1 MKKMISLLLL
11 GVFLLNLSYAENKIS
26 ELDKLNECDW
36 VCAFFNDILNA
47 QDRNVYYKYSPYYL
61 ENPDYEEDL
70 TGNIFPWYEGIWY
83 PDFIAISKNKQS
95 LWIAAHNYAIK
106 KISGNQIY
114 VELTENEL
122 KDNFNSDKYLN
133 LNWSLLNTKKKFVFI
148 FEFDGDYVDIYV
160 NDKKHFFAT
169 FCKYDIST
177 YNQLKTLIKT
187 NECKPWMIEYPK
199 RANGSIDFVSS
210 K

>member
-1 MKKMISLLLL
+1 M
-11 GVFLLNLSYAENKIS
+11 LNSY
-26 ELDKLNECDW
+26 
-36 VCAFFNDILNA
+36 
-47 QDRNVYYKYSPYYL
+47 
-61 ENPDYEEDL
+61 
-70 TGNIFPWYEGIWY
+70 
-83 PDFIAISKNKQS
+83 
-95 LWIAAHNYAIK
+95 
-106 KISGNQIY
+106 
-114 VELTENEL
+114 
-122 KDNFNSDKYLN
+122 DNFNSDKYLN

-177 YNQLKTLIKT
+177 YNQLIDLIKT

>member
-26 ELDKLNECDW
+26 ELDKLNVSE
-36 VCAFFNDILNA
+36 
-47 QDRNVYYKYSPYYL
+47 
-61 ENPDYEEDL
+61 
-70 TGNIFPWYEGIWY
+70 
-83 PDFIAISKNKQS
+83 NKQS

-177 YNQLKTLIKT
+177 YNQLIDMINT
-187 NECKPWMIEYPK
+187 NECEPWMIEYPK

>member
-1 MKKMISLLLL
+1 MKKMINILLL

-36 VCAFFNDILNA
+36 VCSFFNDILNV
-47 QDRNVYYKYSPYYL
+47 QDRNVYYKYSSYYI

-95 LWIAAHNYAIK
+95 LWIASHNYAIK

-114 VELTENEL
+114 VELTEKEL

-133 LNWSLLNTKKKFVFI
+133 LNWSLLNTKKKFSFI